1 MEAQYAPCIELTI
14 ISTTRLD
21 KCQATGNTECPGQ
34 MSYKFKK
41 NEFVV
46 HVAWFCLLC

>member
-34 MSYKFKK
+34 MSYKFKVQYQ
-41 NEFVV
+41 N
-46 HVAWFCLLC
+46 LR